1 MLVLGI
7 VHVHG
12 EIIEQRHL
20 VGGGLEVVADV
31 VGEHDVEDVELEQ
44 RAYYWLLGFL
54 ACLDEDLVAEDGHEF
69 GGDGIYFGV
78 GDWRQQVVDRICLGS
93 VLV

>member
-20 VGGGLEVVADV
+20 VGSGLEVVADV

-44 RAYYWLLGFL
+44 RIDYRLRRF
-54 ACLDEDLVAEDGHEF
+54 CLCWDENLVAEDGHEF
-69 GGDGIYFGV
+69 GGDYIYFAI
-78 GDWRQQVVDRICLGS
+78 GDWRQQVVDRIGLGS